1 MGIFEAIWDVLNT
14 PVTKIQERDLT
25 LLSIVQLLVILFI
38 GWAVAR
44 YASRLTRHIVVDR
57 VDAPEA
63 VGKASARAVRMTAI
77 FAGVYLALTS
87 IGFDL
92 AILLVPLGGL
102 SVGIG
107 FGMQDVAKNLIAGV
121 ITLTEKRVRK
131 GQRIEIRGFQGVI
144 DGIGLRSTTIVLDDG
159 TKVMLANGDFMS
171 QPLKIVAE
179 VDEEEV
185 AE

>member
-1 MGIFEAIWDVLNT
+1 MEVLDAIWGVLNT

-25 LLSIVQLLVILFI
+25 LLSLIQMFVIMFLA
-38 GWAVAR
+38 WLVAR
-44 YASRLTRHIVVDR
+44 YASRFASHIVVEKI
-57 VDAPEA
+57 DAPEA
-63 VGKASARAVRMTAI
+63 VGKASARVVRTTAI
-77 FAGVYLALTS
+77 FAGLYLALTS

-121 ITLTEKRVRK
+121 ITLTERRVRK
-131 GQRIEIRGFQGVI
+131 GQRIEIRGMQGVI
-144 DGIGLRSTTIVLDDG
+144 EGIGLRSTTMVLEDG

-171 QPLKIVAE
+171 QPVKILAE
-179 VDEEEV
+179 PEESQE
-185 AE
+185 